1 MSARP
6 RGGPIRAAVG
16 LQRRRA
22 PAQCRAMS
30 EPGGENRGL
39 LDLVVVMPVY
49 NEQDS
54 IGNVLSAWSAVLGGL
69 GLRFEI
75 HVYNDGSKDETG
87 TRLEDLRATVPGV
100 IVHSKRNSGHGST
113 IRQGYL
119 ENMDRA
125 QWLFQVDSDDEMGP
139 DWFYKLWNIRHDH
152 DFVTGRRYE
161 RRSSLSRKVVSLAA
175 RLAVNLAYGPCV
187 YDVNCPYRLMRVAA
201 FRECYLSLPPAT
213 FAPNVLISGYCAYH
227 EIKTV
232 EIHVPHRSRYSGTV
246 SIRKWK
252 LVKESLRSMYQ
263 TVRYRFTDMPRHRG
277 P

>member
-1 MSARP
+1 
-6 RGGPIRAAVG
+6 
-16 LQRRRA
+16 
-22 PAQCRAMS
+22 MS
-30 EPGGENRGL
+30 EPGNPSGGM

-54 IGNVLSAWSAVLGGL
+54 IGNVLTAWARVLGGL
-69 GLRFEI
+69 GLRYEI

-87 TRLEDLRATVPGV
+87 PRLENLRVAIPQVV
-100 IVHSKRNSGHGST
+100 VHSKRNSGHGST

-125 QWLFQVDSDDEMGP
+125 EWLFQVDSDDEMGP

-152 DFVTGRRYE
+152 DFIVGRRYE
-161 RRSSLSRKVVSLAA
+161 RRSSLARKVVSLAA
-175 RLAVNLAYGPCV
+175 RLAANLFYGPCI
-187 YDVNCPYRLMRVAA
+187 YDVNCPYRLMRAAA

-252 LVKESLRSMYQ
+252 LVKESIRSLYQ
-263 TVRYRFTDMPRHRG
+263 TIRYRFTDMPRHR
-277 P
+277 